1 MLKIYRYSLP
11 ELSQKLIKRG
21 LDYETTDPLRCI
33 FEAIKHGDIAAYFEP
48 PQNLAFS
55 KANLFDGRSLIVP
68 NHHNKDYIAQN
79 ILPISEVYLYAC
91 DYSISSRDLRYPE
104 IEIKA
109 IESGGDN
116 VYFYQADGDFLKRIN
131 GFKIKASDIFV
142 SADQAEKF
150 AFPVN
155 PENEIIVKF
164 EQSELYQEFKKT
176 GKIKQDAIIDW
187 LAKQGIKTQEKQR
200 LIRDK
205 ICEFY
210 GIKIKTGR
218 PRKQ

>member
-1 MLKIYRYSLP
+1 MLKIYRYSIP
-11 ELSQKLIKRG
+11 ELSQKLIKSG
-21 LDYETTDPLRCI
+21 LDYETTEPLRCI

-48 PQNLAFS
+48 SKNLVFA
-55 KANLFDGRSLIVP
+55 KANLFDGLNLIVP

-91 DYSISSRDLRYPE
+91 DYSISSRDPRYPE

-109 IESGGDN
+109 IKSGGEN
-116 VYFYQADGDFLKRIN
+116 VYIYQTDRDFLKRIN
-131 GFKIKASDIFV
+131 GFKINASDVFM
-142 SADQAEKF
+142 SADESEKL
-150 AFPVN
+150 AFQVN

-164 EQSELYQEFKKT
+164 DHSEPHQEFKKT
-176 GKIKQDAIIDW
+176 GKIKQPTILNW
-187 LAKQGIKTQEKQR
+187 LAKQGIKTQEEQR
-200 LIRDK
+200 VIKNK

-218 PRKQ
+218 PRK